1 MDIDKIYNEDC
12 LEGMKRIPD
21 GSIDMILCDLPYGTT
36 CDPWDTMIPL
46 NELWEQYKRIIKKNG
61 AICLWAQIPFSIKLG
76 ASNLSMLR
84 YEWVLEKSRPTGFFN
99 AKRMPLKAHEN
110 VLVFY
115 KSLPTY
121 NPQPLKYGHHKIPG
135 KHRCAY
141 PSVYMAGH
149 YAYVK
154 KDSEYDFYYPRDV
167 LKMKSPQISRASGKH
182 PTQKP
187 VSACEYFI
195 KTYTNEGELIL
206 DNCMGSGTTAVA
218 CINTNRHFL
227 GFELEK
233 EYFELACKRIA
244 NAKAEKESKFAFC

>member
-12 LEGMKRIPD
+12 LEGMKHIP
-21 GSIDMILCDLPYGTT
+21 SASVDMILCDLPYGTT
-36 CDPWDTMIPL
+36 ENKWDSVIPF
-46 NELWEQYKRIIKKNG
+46 EPLWEQYSRIIKPNG
-61 AICLWAQIPFSIKLG
+61 AICLWAQLPFSIKLG
-76 ASNLSMLR
+76 ASNLKMLR
-84 YEWVLEKSRPTGFFN
+84 YEWVIEKTMPTGFLN
-99 AKRMPLKAHEN
+99 AKRMPMKCHEN

-115 KSLPTY
+115 KKLPTY
-121 NPQPLKYGHHKIPG
+121 NPQMINDQPHWCNPPAKTSSTNYNAHNAQIRRA
-135 KHRCAY
+135 KHF
-141 PSVYMAGH
+141 S
-149 YAYVK
+149 
-154 KDSEYDFYYPRDV
+154 DSYYPRDV
-167 LKMKSPQISRASGKH
+167 LKVKTGWHAGESKSLH